1 MADTVDP
8 IRARFG
14 PSVPQAH
21 VLSALVVVAGAQ
33 AGLSVERIQ
42 DAVMAVELLL
52 GGGAARERTVGLAI
66 HPGAMEVSVSDV
78 AAGWLDGRRQM
89 LDVLVSG
96 IEPSGNGVR
105 VRVEA

>member
-14 PSVPQAH
+14 PGAPHAH

-52 GGGAARERTVGLAI
+52 GAGPRERTVGLAI
-66 HPGAMEVSVSDV
+66 HPGVMELSISDV
-78 AAGWLDGRRQM
+78 EAGWLDGRRQM

-96 IEPSGNGVR
+96 IEPSGSGVR